1 MTIIGYR
8 RGADSISAI
17 KAVRQHTGRS
27 LVDSKRLIEAVLEG
41 KAVKLDEDIVLR
53 EELTDLNFIVH

>member
-8 RGADSISAI
+8 KGANSLEAI
-17 KAVRQHTGRS
+17 NAVKRHTGRS
-27 LVDSKRLIEAVLEG
+27 LLDSKRLIEAVLAG
-41 KAVKLDEDIVLR
+41 GSVKLDEDFVLR

>member
-8 RGADSISAI
+8 KGANSLEAI
-17 KAVRQHTGRS
+17 NAVRRHTGRS
-27 LVDSKRLIEAVLEG
+27 LLDSKRLIESVLAG
-41 KAVKLDEDIVLR
+41 ASVKLDEDIVLR